1 VLDPFFPEV
10 ELNEEHAMR
19 AALAFLNGAG
29 SRRSRHSGHTDRGLL
44 ALTDLL
50 LNPGIAEKQVS
61 ARLNI
66 DARATG
72 RAPTHPSKRFSGQ
85 T

>member
-1 VLDPFFPEV
+1 
-10 ELNEEHAMR
+10 MR

-29 SRRSRHSGHTDRGLL
+29 SRRRRQSGSTDRGLL

-50 LNPGIAEKQVS
+50 LNPGITEKHVQASVDV
-61 ARLNI
+61 

-72 RAPTHPSKRFSGQ
+72 RAPAHRSQQGGQDPLHVVRLLKRG
-85 T
+85 